1 MEQDLRRLAWE
12 KDFDEA
18 TAHLEGLVCL
28 LKDFLA
34 LPRESQVPQLDTFR
48 DAALEG
54 VSRAE
59 TFLARPHG

>member
-1 MEQDLRRLAWE
+1 MRRLAWE

-34 LPRESQVPQLDTFR
+34 LPRESQLPQLDTFR
-48 DAALEG
+48 DAALES
-54 VSRAE
+54 VSQAE